1 MLAFSNGIR
10 VPTDV
15 PANRLALEIL
25 PEGGYHS
32 TALNALFAATVD
44 ATEEAVLNALLAA
57 TTTYGRDGNIAHAI
71 PHDRLRA
78 LLT

>member
-1 MLAFSNGIR
+1 
-10 VPTDV
+10 V

-32 TALNALFAATVD
+32 AALNALFAATVD

-57 TTTYGRDGNIAHAI
+57 TTTHGRDGNVAHAI